1 MFVDGFKMENGKGSY
16 VRQRFILLQILIFF
30 MDVSMIRV
38 FEFKCIASLS
48 GQFMCGSK
56 QCHEI
61 EGLASYE
68 ACIFRKFLNYFF
80 LLSVCV

>member
-1 MFVDGFKMENGKGSY
+1 
-16 VRQRFILLQILIFF
+16 
-30 MDVSMIRV
+30 MIRV

-68 ACIFRKFLNYFF
+68 ACIFRKFLNDFFSMSLCVSDYLVKLVEFAGEFF
-80 LLSVCV
+80 LSRSWRTQTSPC